1 MWFNDASSIWR
12 LSLNLFV
19 KNGHRPS
26 KDFILASE
34 IMDIYPLQR
43 KKLFFSRFCVHM
55 ASKKSTFQRHI
66 LIKCENCRD
75 RLCDRF
81 REYFK
86 YYWPTPQNS
95 LEEWILAGE
104 IVDIYP
110 SRRKTVV
117 LSSLLAS
124 KKNTIFSIFDTKRL
138 TFRIYQISAIRLI
151 PWESLLDQRETPKV
165 LYFGCRD
172 CGHLP

>member
-26 KDFILASE
+26 KDCILASE
-34 IMDIYPLQR
+34 IMDIYPLHWGKR
-43 KKLFFSRFCVHM
+43 LFSRLCVHM

-66 LIKCENCRD
+66 LVKCENCRD

-86 YYWPTPQNS
+86 YYWQTPQNS

-110 SRRKTVV
+110 SREKTVV
-117 LSSLLAS
+117 RSSFLAPV
-124 KKNTIFSIFDTKRL
+124 KNSISSIFDAKKL
-138 TFRIYQISAIRLI
+138 IFRISQMSNILSI
-151 PWESLLDQRETPKV
+151 E
-165 LYFGCRD
+165 
-172 CGHLP
+172 